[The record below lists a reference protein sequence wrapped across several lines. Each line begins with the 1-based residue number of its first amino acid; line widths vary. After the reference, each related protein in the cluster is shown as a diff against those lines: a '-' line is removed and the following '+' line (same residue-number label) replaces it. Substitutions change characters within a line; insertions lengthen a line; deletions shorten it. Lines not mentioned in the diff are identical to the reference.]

1 MRHKPSCKKCGGL
14 EVVKNG
20 HNKCGTQRYKCKYC
34 NSVFVWKYNKK
45 EKLPKHREKKKILAC
60 YEEGM
65 GIRALCRVFKV
76 SSDTISKWLKS
87 EGKNFKQPDIKN
99 EKFVS
104 CDEMWTFVANKKQ
117 KAWIWLGYSNMSKK
131 ILAVHIGNRD
141 KYSAEKLISQ
151 IPNMKIYC
159 TDDWHA
165 YDGVIDKDKR
175 EIGKRNTQD
184 IGCKSI
190 FSFFRQS
197 V

>member
-1 MRHKPSCKKCGGL
+1 
-14 EVVKNG
+14 
-20 HNKCGTQRYKCKYC
+20 
-34 NSVFVWKYNKK
+34 
-45 EKLPKHREKKKILAC
+45 
-60 YEEGM
+60 
-65 GIRALCRVFKV
+65 
-76 SSDTISKWLKS
+76 
-87 EGKNFKQPDIKN
+87 
-99 EKFVS
+99 
-104 CDEMWTFVANKKQ
+104 
-117 KAWIWLGYSNMSKK
+117 MSKK